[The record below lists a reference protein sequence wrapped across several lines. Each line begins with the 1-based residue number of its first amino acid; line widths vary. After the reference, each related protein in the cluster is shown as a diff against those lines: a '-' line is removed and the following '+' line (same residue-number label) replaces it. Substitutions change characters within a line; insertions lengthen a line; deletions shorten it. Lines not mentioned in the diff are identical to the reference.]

1 MKLQLAVDTRLHGR
15 RLFVARAVWAGLV
28 LLTLALFSAGV
39 AARLSQLLAIC
50 NGSQCELAQLASVEA
65 EALQQRGI
73 PLHTYALFFVL
84 LEISFALVFTA
95 AGLLIVWRKSDDWL
109 GLFTSLTLVT
119 FGAIIPPPL
128 RTLMDAG
135 GLELRLAVHSIQV
148 LGWSSFLTFF
158 YLFPNGQFV
167 PRWTRWRPV
176 LFAAWALAWLVFPVA
191 NIFNWPLP
199 LALLVLLGWF
209 TSGAIAQVYR
219 YLRVSSPEQ
228 RQQTKWV
235 VFGFA
240 AATLGIAAFVL
251 PLLLVPALRQPG
263 PARVLYHLIGIPT
276 FSLALLL
283 IPLSIVTAIL
293 RYRLWDIDII
303 IRRTLVYTGLTA
315 ALALIYFSSVVLL
328 QASFAAAGGR
338 RSTIAIVLS
347 TLAIAALFA
356 PLRRRLQ
363 EVIDRRFYRHKY
375 DASQILA
382 AFSATL
388 IEETDLEQLTQRLV
402 VVVQE
407 TMQPTQTSL
416 WLIQLDAGNS
426 SVNRET

>member
-1 MKLQLAVDTRLHGR
+1 MGANNRLHGR
-15 RLFVARAVWAGLV
+15 RLFVARAVWAGLAM
-28 LLTLALFSAGV
+28 LTLALFSAGIP
-39 AARLSQLLAIC
+39 ARLTQLLTIC
-50 NGSQCELAQLASVEA
+50 NGGQCELVQLASVEA
-65 EALQQRGI
+65 EALQRQGI
-73 PLHTYALFFVL
+73 PLQTYALFFVL
-84 LEISFALVFTA
+84 LESSFALVFTA

-128 RTLMDAG
+128 RTLLDTG
-135 GLELRLAVHSIQV
+135 GVGLRLAVYVIQIM
-148 LGWSSFLTFF
+148 GWSSFLSFF

-176 LFAAWALAWLVFPVA
+176 LFAAWAVAWLLFPIA
-191 NIFNWPLP
+191 NIFSWPLP

-209 TSGAIAQVYR
+209 TSGVIAQVYR

-240 AATLGIAAFVL
+240 AATLGIAAFVV

-263 PARVLYHLIGIPT
+263 PARVLYHLIGVPF
-276 FSLALLL
+276 FSLALLS
-283 IPLSIVTAIL
+283 IPVSIVIAIL
-293 RYRLWDIDII
+293 RYRLWELDII

-328 QASFAAAGGR
+328 QASFAAAGAQ

-375 DASQILA
+375 DAAQILA

-388 IEETDLEQLTQRLV
+388 IEETDLEQLNRRLV
-402 VVVQE
+402 AVVQE
-407 TMQPTQTSL
+407 TMQPTQASL
-416 WLIQLDAGNS
+416 WLIQPDAGNS
-426 SVNRET
+426 SVNLKT